1 MASIR
6 KRGNSYLLV
15 VSMGYTP
22 DGRRRNPQQKTV
34 KPPTGLTPKQT
45 EKWLQEQAMLFE
57 MSCKKLNPDI
67 DRSITLEK
75 YTEIWLQT
83 IAPDKLAK
91 STLVREKQ
99 DIERFKPYLGSY
111 KLVDLRPEHFRSL
124 YAKLRKQRNKAN
136 GKPLSEATVEGVHS
150 CLCGILSDAM
160 EGGYLDHNPAWRTYK
175 YAGQK
180 KERKIADD
188 ETVKKL
194 IQALEAESI
203 LYEAY
208 FKLIIATGM
217 RRGECCALKWEDIKY
232 AERSIYVCR
241 NAVKTTGDEI
251 IVKAP
256 KTKAGNRYVYFSP
269 EMGTLLKEYRRYCE
283 TEALHYEGR
292 IITDND
298 FLFRKHELD
307 EPMTPTT
314 FTWRFK
320 LILKKNNLPY
330 NLNVHSLRHTNA
342 SLLIANGMDVATVS
356 SLLGHAQVSTTLDI
370 YTHAFDKNKK
380 AASDK
385 LHNALE
391 I

>member
-34 KPPTGLTPKQT
+34 KPPIGLTPKQT

-75 YTEIWLQT
+75 YTEIWIRT

-124 YAKLRKQRNKAN
+124 YAKLRKQKNKAN

-180 KERKIADD
+180 KEKKIADD
-188 ETVKKL
+188 ETVKQL
-194 IQALEAESI
+194 IQALESVSI
-203 LYEAY
+203 LYETY
-208 FKLIIATGM
+208 FKLIISTGM
-217 RRGECCALKWEDIKY
+217 RRGECCALKWEDINY
-232 AERSIYVCR
+232 AERSIHVCR

-256 KTKAGNRYVYFSP
+256 KTKAGNRYVYFSA
-269 EMGTLLKEYRRYCE
+269 EMESLLREYEAFCAAE
-283 TEALHYEGR
+283 TERYDR
-292 IITDND
+292 
-298 FLFRKHELD
+298 
-307 EPMTPTT
+307 P
-314 FTWRFK
+314 WRFK
-320 LILKKNNLPY
+320 KILKANDLPTD
-330 NLNVHSLRHTNA
+330 LNVHSLRHTAA
-342 SLLIANGMDVATVS
+342 SLFIAS
-356 SLLGHAQVSTTLDI
+356 GHGRRHGCRTLRTQPAID
-370 YTHAFDKNKK
+370 HAGY
-380 AASDK
+380 
-385 LHNALE
+385 LHPRVR
-391 I
+391 

>member
-1 MASIR
+1 MHCGNPFNLRGDAS
-6 KRGNSYLLV
+6 
-15 VSMGYTP
+15 
-22 DGRRRNPQQKTV
+22 RN
-34 KPPTGLTPKQT
+34 
-45 EKWLQEQAMLFE
+45 LQEQAMLFE

-175 YAGQK
+175 YTGQK
-180 KERKIADD
+180 KEKKIADD

-194 IQALEAESI
+194 IQALESVSI
-203 LYEAY
+203 QYETY

-217 RRGECCALKWEDIKY
+217 RRGECCALKWEDINY
-232 AERSIYVCR
+232 AERSIHVCR

-256 KTKAGNRYVYFSP
+256 KTKAGNRYVYFSA
-269 EMGTLLKEYRRYCE
+269 EMESQLCEYEAFCAAE
-283 TEALHYEGR
+283 TERYDR
-292 IITDND
+292 RKQTKDD
-298 FLFRKHELD
+298 YVFRRKGMQL
-307 EPMTPTT
+307 PMTPST

-320 LILKKNNLPY
+320 KILKANDLPTD
-330 NLNVHSLRHTNA
+330 LNVHSLRHTAA
-342 SLLIANGMDVATVS
+342 SLFIASGTDVGTVAG
-356 SLLGHAQVSTTLDI
+356 LLGHSQPSTTLDI

-380 AASDK
+380 AASQIMQSS
-385 LHNALE
+385 LE

>member
-6 KRGNSYLLV
+6 KRGGSYLLV

-57 MSCKKLNPDI
+57 MSCKKMNPDI

-124 YAKLRKQRNKAN
+124 YAKLRKQKNKAT

-180 KERKIADD
+180 KEKKIADD

-194 IQALEAESI
+194 IQALESVSI
-203 LYEAY
+203 LYETY

-217 RRGECCALKWEDIKY
+217 RRGECCALKWEDINY
-232 AERSIYVCR
+232 AERSIHVCR

-256 KTKAGNRYVYFSP
+256 KTKAGNRYVYFSA
-269 EMGTLLKEYRRYCE
+269 EMESLLCEYEAFCAAE
-283 TEALHYEGR
+283 TERYDR
-292 IITDND
+292 RKQMKDD
-298 FLFRKHELD
+298 YVFRRKGMEL
-307 EPMTPTT
+307 PMTPST

-320 LILKKNNLPY
+320 K
-330 NLNVHSLRHTNA
+330 
-342 SLLIANGMDVATVS
+342 S
-356 SLLGHAQVSTTLDI
+356 SKRTICQQI
-370 YTHAFDKNKK
+370 
-380 AASDK
+380 
-385 LHNALE
+385 
-391 I
+391 